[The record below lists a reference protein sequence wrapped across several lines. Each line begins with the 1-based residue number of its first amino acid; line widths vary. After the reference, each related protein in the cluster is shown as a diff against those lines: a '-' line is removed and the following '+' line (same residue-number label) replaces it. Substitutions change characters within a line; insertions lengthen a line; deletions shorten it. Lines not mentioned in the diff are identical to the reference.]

1 MPRNWSDFR
10 RIFAIQPISNGKK
23 TTQPCLPIV
32 DDIIMWNKFLGLL
45 TKCKMKSIHNRM
57 NEIEFK
63 SIFKVHYY
71 FWLSWSAWR
80 GSHTHLAEHL
90 CWIFVLLKKTGLKP
104 LVEKTN
110 KQNTKGRSES
120 QEINE
125 TQMMRSF
132 GNKNWIHSSFN
143 QILSVFIGFCESSK
157 SYSSQYYRH
166 NRDLSFNLI

>member
-1 MPRNWSDFR
+1 MTCYDYFIGDFSFRHHKIYILLPFGFHQIFLDFVDYEVRPSMAFFVSWYEYKFLKSFICSWLMPRNWSDFR

-90 CWIFVLLKKTGLKP
+90 CWIFVLLKK
-104 LVEKTN
+104 LV
-110 KQNTKGRSES
+110 
-120 QEINE
+120 
-125 TQMMRSF
+125 
-132 GNKNWIHSSFN
+132 
-143 QILSVFIGFCESSK
+143 
-157 SYSSQYYRH
+157 
-166 NRDLSFNLI
+166 